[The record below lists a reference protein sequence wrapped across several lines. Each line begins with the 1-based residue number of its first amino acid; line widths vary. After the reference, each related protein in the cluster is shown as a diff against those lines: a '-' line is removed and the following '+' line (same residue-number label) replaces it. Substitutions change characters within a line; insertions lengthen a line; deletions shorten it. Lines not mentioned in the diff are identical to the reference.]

1 MILSGLLSQ
10 DVQTGLLPC
19 NAELLRSR
27 VAGFAALG
35 QQQQV
40 PGLDALR
47 VLNSSR
53 HCLRYE
59 PG

>member
-1 MILSGLLSQ
+1 MLLQ
-10 DVQTGLLPC
+10 DVQLGALPC
-19 NAELLRSR
+19 NAELLKSR
-27 VAGFAALG
+27 AAGFAALG